1 MEVVSLRNFEVMQRY
16 SRTAAAAASHGLP
29 PKPRALIAAIKS
41 EDSFKVRTGHQ
52 TRFADHG
59 GEDLKS
65 EKERGARKL
74 TGAGVVPPSPR
85 RCGVIYWRRRHA
97 GLGRISGTVWVIK
110 F

>member
-1 MEVVSLRNFEVMQRY
+1 MRNFEVMQRY
-16 SRTAAAAASHGLP
+16 SRTAAAASHGLP
-29 PKPRALIAAIKS
+29 PKPCALIAAIKS

-74 TGAGVVPPSPR
+74 TGAVWFRLLLGGV
-85 RCGVIYWRRRHA
+85 A
-97 GLGRISGTVWVIK
+97 
-110 F
+110 